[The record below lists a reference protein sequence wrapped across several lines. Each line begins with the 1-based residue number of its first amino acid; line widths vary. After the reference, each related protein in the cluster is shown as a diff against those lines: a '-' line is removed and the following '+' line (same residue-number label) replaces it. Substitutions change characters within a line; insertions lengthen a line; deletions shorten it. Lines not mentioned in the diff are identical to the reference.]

1 MPKAIQNEITVA
13 GGNGRGNVLS
23 QPTRL
28 IGFYVDDEQTIYFA
42 DFAKHRILEWKSGAT
57 FGKVIAG
64 GNGPG
69 NRNDQL
75 SRPTDVL
82 VDKGSERLIICDYGN
97 KRVVRWPRQ
106 NGTSGETLIS
116 NIGCWG
122 LAMDNN
128 GYLYVSDIE
137 NHEVRRWTRGDANGV
152 VVAGGNGAGNRLDQ
166 LNDPTYI
173 LVDEDYSVYV
183 SDSNNHRVM
192 KWMKGAKEGIII
204 ASGRGPGS
212 GLTHLCNPRGLGIDQ
227 LGIGYVADCIN
238 YRIIRWVKGATQ
250 GTIVVGRDG
259 QGGYAKQFDN
269 SWGVLLDR
277 EGNRYVSPYGNCRIQ
292 KFNIGLISNP

>member
-1 MPKAIQNEITVA
+1 
-13 GGNGRGNVLS
+13 
-23 QPTRL
+23 
-28 IGFYVDDEQTIYFA
+28 
-42 DFAKHRILEWKSGAT
+42 
-57 FGKVIAG
+57 
-64 GNGPG
+64 
-69 NRNDQL
+69 
-75 SRPTDVL
+75 
-82 VDKGSERLIICDYGN
+82 
-97 KRVVRWPRQ
+97 
-106 NGTSGETLIS
+106 
-116 NIGCWG
+116 
-122 LAMDNN
+122 
-128 GYLYVSDIE
+128 
-137 NHEVRRWTRGDANGV
+137 
-152 VVAGGNGAGNRLDQ
+152 
-166 LNDPTYI
+166 
-173 LVDEDYSVYV
+173 
-183 SDSNNHRVM
+183 M